1 MRIFAAF
8 LRAFRK
14 PYTYDVRR
22 NSYLW
27 LGVFWGLLIPLFVYA
42 FDVSLLEP
50 GGKGFLEAFRAHPTH
65 VVLLI
70 QPGILGILFGAMGS
84 VRHDLETENE
94 RLIEN
99 LKELAMTDP
108 LTGLY
113 NRRYIK
119 EVLKII
125 LETARR
131 TTKPLFVILIDLD
144 GFKAINDEQGHV
156 RGDRVLCDAAQAL
169 KSALRVSDVLGRH
182 GGDEFIVVGL
192 SDRASAM
199 LLIDRAVQ
207 AVRSRTGL
215 GLSAGIGC
223 WPEDAETPD
232 ELVAVADRSLGVTK
246 KKSHDSRVLPRVGPS
261 SAGPQERSS
270 RSK

>member
-1 MRIFAAF
+1 MKTFTAF

-14 PYTYDVRR
+14 SYTYDIRR

-27 LGVFWGLLIPLFVYA
+27 LGVFWGLLIPLFVVA

-50 GGKGFLEAFRAHPTH
+50 GGKGPIEAFRATH
-65 VVLLI
+65 GVLLI
-70 QPGILGILFGAMGS
+70 QPLLLGILFGAMGS

-94 RLIEN
+94 RLIET
-99 LKELAMTDP
+99 LKDLAMTDP

-113 NRRYIK
+113 NRRYIE
-119 EVLKII
+119 EVLKVI

-131 TTKPLFVILIDLD
+131 TAKPLFVMLIDLD

-169 KSALRVSDVLGRH
+169 KSALRQSDVLGRH
-182 GGDEFIVVGL
+182 GGDEFIVIGL
-192 SDRASAM
+192 ADRAAAM
-199 LLIDRAVQ
+199 LLVDRAAQ

-223 WPEDAETPD
+223 WPEDGETPS
-232 ELVAVADRSLGVTK
+232 ELVAKADRALGASK
-246 KKSHDSRVLPRVGPS
+246 KRSHESRILPSITAPS
-261 SAGPQERSS
+261 ADLNQHS
-270 RSK
+270 

>member
-1 MRIFAAF
+1 
-8 LRAFRK
+8 LLAFRK

-27 LGVFWGLLIPLFVYA
+27 LGFFWGLLIPSFVYA
-42 FDVSLLEP
+42 FDMGLLEP
-50 GGKGFLEAFRAHPTH
+50 GAKGSLEAFRAHPIH
-65 VVLLI
+65 LVLLI
-70 QPGILGILFGAMGS
+70 QPALLAILFGAMGS

-99 LKELAMTDP
+99 LKDLAMTDP

-131 TTKPLFVILIDLD
+131 TTQPLFVILVDLD
-144 GFKAINDEQGHV
+144 GFKSINDEQGHV

-169 KSALRVSDVLGRH
+169 KSALRLSDVLGRH

-192 SDRASAM
+192 ADRASAM
-199 LLIDRAVQ
+199 LLVDRAAQ
-207 AVRSRTGL
+207 AVRSQTGL

-232 ELVAVADRSLGVTK
+232 ELIAAADRSLGVSK
-246 KKSHDSRVLPRVGPS
+246 KKSHDSRVLPRVRAPLAEVHQKS
-261 SAGPQERSS
+261 
-270 RSK
+270 

>member
-1 MRIFAAF
+1 MKTFGAF
-8 LRAFRK
+8 LRAFRRR
-14 PYTYDVRR
+14 YTYDVRQ

-42 FDVSLLEP
+42 FDLSLLEP
-50 GGKGFLEAFRAHPTH
+50 GGRGPLAAFRAHPTR

-70 QPGILGILFGAMGS
+70 QPLVLGILFGAMGT
-84 VRHDLETENE
+84 VRHDLESENKL
-94 RLIEN
+94 LIES
-99 LKELAMTDP
+99 LKDLAMTDP

-119 EVLKII
+119 EVLKIM

-144 GFKAINDEQGHV
+144 GFKLINDNQGHV

-169 KSALRVSDVLGRH
+169 KSVLRQSDVLGRH

-192 SDRASAM
+192 ADRASASV
-199 LLIDRAVQ
+199 LISRAVQ
-207 AVRSRTGL
+207 AVRAQTGL

-232 ELVAVADRSLGVTK
+232 DLIGAADRSLGISK
-246 KKSHDSRVLPRVGPS
+246 KQSHESRILPRVVVN
-261 SAGPQERSS
+261 
-270 RSK
+270 SKPEN

>member
-1 MRIFAAF
+1 MKTFIAF

-27 LGVFWGLLIPLFVYA
+27 LGVFWGLLIPSFVYS

-50 GGKGFLEAFRAHPTH
+50 GGKGPIDAFRAHPSH
-65 VVLLI
+65 LVLLI
-70 QPGILGILFGAMGS
+70 QPMLLGILFGAMGS
-84 VRHDLETENE
+84 VRHDLEAENQC
-94 RLIEN
+94 LIET
-99 LKELAMTDP
+99 LKDLAMTDP

-131 TTKPLFVILIDLD
+131 TTKPLFVILVDLD
-144 GFKAINDEQGHV
+144 GFKAVNDGHGHV

-169 KSALRVSDVLGRH
+169 KSALRQSDVLGRH

-192 SDRASAM
+192 ADRASAT
-199 LLIDRAVQ
+199 LLIDRASH
-207 AVRSRTGL
+207 AVRSQTGL

-223 WPEDAETPD
+223 WPEDGGTPD
-232 ELVAVADRSLGVTK
+232 ELVAAADRALGVSK
-246 KKSHDSRVLPRVGPS
+246 KRSHESRILPSVTLPF
-261 SAGPQERSS
+261 QT
-270 RSK
+270 